1 MFVQTLCEKF
11 IREKRNFN
19 ANGHQKKYMFSVTC
33 PFTDVEGLRFTSIT
47 NSPYDYL
54 NYKPTLDHVFLDEP
68 TLAAFERYVDLM
80 FSVADEKIDMCY
92 FKILKTLVPEH
103 FATLT
108 ERIKKGRYMQS
119 NPTLNY
125 RLPICIIPV
134 LELHGIEE
142 FSKVYSVKS
151 TCLSLERTQIR
162 LKLNTYFRA
171 VMTLLDCSENDIVE
185 ILVKKG
191 VLPSKNFQL
200 VSTQKELTIGLKIV
214 RSCGEIYEALQTGI
228 EMREMNANVYS
239 LQPKYGYPNT
249 NLCQALEVLFVMHPL
264 YRKHINS
271 LHIETELIDGGKGR
285 LVNAIPNRKRKFVED
300 PKDQSSLPKKML
312 CKTQEQ
318 TWNDLP
324 CSDKKACSEQNE
336 IISMPVDLAV
346 VKEEIVE
353 TFTPEQ
359 EVQENPMPVSDM
371 LPEEDPC
378 KVYFI
383 NQCQNEEH
391 EDMLSQAVRT
401 CIPNIHIPPNFVA
414 FCVSKELLTNGLVL
428 YIPADFVL

>member
-1 MFVQTLCEKF
+1 MCLIYNLTTEATTCRPNIVRK
-11 IREKRNFN
+11 IHSREKKFQCEWSPKEV
-19 ANGHQKKYMFSVTC
+19 HFSVTC

-92 FKILKTLVPEH
+92 FKNMKTLVPEH
-103 FATLT
+103 FATLN

-162 LKLNTYFRA
+162 LKLNT
-171 VMTLLDCSENDIVE
+171 LLSSSHDSTRLFGNDIVE

-214 RSCGEIYEALQTGI
+214 RRLCEIYEALQTGI

-249 NLCQALEVLFVMHPL
+249 NLCPGVRGFVCDASFVHKALE
-264 YRKHINS
+264 
-271 LHIETELIDGGKGR
+271 E
-285 LVNAIPNRKRKFVED
+285 
-300 PKDQSSLPKKML
+300 SS
-312 CKTQEQ
+312 
-318 TWNDLP
+318 N
-324 CSDKKACSEQNE
+324 
-336 IISMPVDLAV
+336 
-346 VKEEIVE
+346 
-353 TFTPEQ
+353 
-359 EVQENPMPVSDM
+359 
-371 LPEEDPC
+371 
-378 KVYFI
+378 
-383 NQCQNEEH
+383 
-391 EDMLSQAVRT
+391 
-401 CIPNIHIPPNFVA
+401 
-414 FCVSKELLTNGLVL
+414 
-428 YIPADFVL
+428 

>member
-1 MFVQTLCEKF
+1 MSVQTLCEAF
-11 IREKRNFN
+11 IREKRNFF
-19 ANGHQKKYMFSVTC
+19 ASGHQKKYMFSVTC
-33 PFTDVEGLRFTSIT
+33 PFTDAEGLRFTAIT
-47 NSPYDYL
+47 NNPYDYL

-80 FSVADEKIDMCY
+80 FSAADEETDMCY
-92 FKILKTLVPEH
+92 FKILKNVIPVH
-103 FATLT
+103 FATLY
-108 ERIKKGRYMQS
+108 ERIKQGRYMQS
-119 NPTLNY
+119 SPTENY

-171 VMTLLDCSENDIVE
+171 VMTLLDCTENDIVE

-200 VSTQKELTIGLKIV
+200 ISTQKELTIGLKIV
-214 RSCGEIYEALQTGI
+214 KSCGEIYGALRNGI
-228 EMREMNANVYS
+228 EMREMNAMYNLYS
-239 LQPKYGYPNT
+239 LRPKYGYPNT
-249 NLCQALEVLFVMHPL
+249 NLCQALEFLFVMHPL

-285 LVNAIPNRKRKFVED
+285 LVNAIPNCKRKFVKD

-312 CKTQEQ
+312 CKICKTNEM
-318 TWNDLP
+318 P
-324 CSDKKACSEQNE
+324 CSDVKACSEQNE
-336 IISMPVDLAV
+336 IISMPVDLSI

-359 EVQENPMPVSDM
+359 EVQESPMPVSDM

-391 EDMLSQAVRT
+391 EDMLSHAVRT
-401 CIPNIHIPPNFVA
+401 CIPNIHIPPNFIA

>member
-1 MFVQTLCEKF
+1 
-11 IREKRNFN
+11 
-19 ANGHQKKYMFSVTC
+19 
-33 PFTDVEGLRFTSIT
+33 
-47 NSPYDYL
+47 
-54 NYKPTLDHVFLDEP
+54 
-68 TLAAFERYVDLM
+68 
-80 FSVADEKIDMCY
+80 
-92 FKILKTLVPEH
+92 
-103 FATLT
+103 
-108 ERIKKGRYMQS
+108 
-119 NPTLNY
+119 
-125 RLPICIIPV
+125 
-134 LELHGIEE
+134 
-142 FSKVYSVKS
+142 
-151 TCLSLERTQIR
+151 
-162 LKLNTYFRA
+162 
-171 VMTLLDCSENDIVE
+171 MTLLDCSENDIVE

-285 LVNAIPNRKRKFVED
+285 LVNAIPNRKRKFAEHS
-300 PKDQSSLPKKML
+300 KDQSSLPKKML

-359 EVQENPMPVSDM
+359 EVQEAPMPVSEM
-371 LPEEDPC
+371 LPEKDPC
-378 KVYFI
+378 
-383 NQCQNEEH
+383 
-391 EDMLSQAVRT
+391 
-401 CIPNIHIPPNFVA
+401 
-414 FCVSKELLTNGLVL
+414 
-428 YIPADFVL
+428 